1 MALPLAGPV
10 VPGARTSAPA
20 APLVMLP
27 LTVTPPFMTLQPQT
41 LFASP
46 GEPAASD
53 ALAGGLSE
61 LQLRELPSAAIVG
74 SLSPAQPLPA
84 ELSDCRWAQSEDVQ
98 LDCHVQVFLPP
109 GYFESERRYPVVYLL
124 HGWGGWDPHIVN
136 SEWNLYGTYEI
147 ADRLMRDSELQPF
160 IIVVPEGGHSYWLNH
175 AGDGERWG
183 DYVATDVV
191 SFTDEK
197 YRTLPGRE
205 NRAIGGLSMGG
216 LGAMQLALNHPDE
229 FSVVGMRSPTLRRI
243 GDPDVPPFFG
253 DEAYYA
259 DYDPFDLAAKA
270 GSLDAFAVYTL
281 IGDQDMWLARTQAF
295 VDLLDA
301 KHARTELR
309 VYPGGH
315 DGPFFGSHLDE
326 ELRFYGAHLAGR

>member
-1 MALPLAGPV
+1 
-10 VPGARTSAPA
+10 
-20 APLVMLP
+20 
-27 LTVTPPFMTLQPQT
+27 
-41 LFASP
+41 
-46 GEPAASD
+46 
-53 ALAGGLSE
+53 
-61 LQLRELPSAAIVG
+61 
-74 SLSPAQPLPA
+74 
-84 ELSDCRWAQSEDVQ
+84 
-98 LDCHVQVFLPP
+98 
-109 GYFESERRYPVVYLL
+109 
-124 HGWGGWDPHIVN
+124 
-136 SEWNLYGTYEI
+136 
-147 ADRLMRDSELQPF
+147 MRDSELQPF

-191 SFTDEK
+191 RFTDEN

-281 IGDQDMWLARTQAF
+281 IGDQDTWLARTQAF
-295 VDLLDA
+295 VELLDE
-301 KHARTELR
+301 KGARTELR